1 MIFALIKTKISVIK
15 FGQNIFC
22 SVLFVVG
29 NKLELYF
36 LKIII
41 NIQNVIFA
49 LKQSTVVASVI
60 LKYHSLI
67 AH

>member
-15 FGQNIFC
+15 FGQNIIC

-36 LKIII
+36 
-41 NIQNVIFA
+41 
-49 LKQSTVVASVI
+49 
-60 LKYHSLI
+60 
-67 AH
+67 